1 MGRPSLGRT
10 RKPVE
15 FFPADAQLRRMSFRP
30 LRPLTAALL
39 LLALTACGTTPTV
52 PTTPVE
58 PPNLSALKEQLRTYA
73 DDGRYAAGVARVAAE
88 ARAWIETRA
97 RAGGGR
103 LAIVLD
109 IDETVLSNLDHMRE
123 WDFGY
128 HPPTWDR
135 WVAAADGTPIEP
147 MREVFRTARAAG
159 VTVFFLTGRKTSDGP
174 GTVENLRATG
184 MGDYAALHLKPNAY
198 PSTTQAF
205 KTETRRALAAEG
217 WTIIANIGDQQSD
230 LEGGFAERTFKLP
243 NPFYLTK

>member
-1 MGRPSLGRT
+1 MSSL
-10 RKPVE
+10 
-15 FFPADAQLRRMSFRP
+15 P
-30 LRPLTAALL
+30 LRPLIAALL
-39 LLALTACGTTPTV
+39 LLALTACRSV
-52 PTTPVE
+52 PTTPTAPTAPAE
-58 PPNLSALKEQLRTYA
+58 PANLSALKEELRAYA

-97 RAGGGR
+97 RSGDAR
-103 LAIVLD
+103 LAVVLD

-147 MREVFRTARAAG
+147 MREVFRAARAAG
-159 VTVFFLTGRKTSDGP
+159 VAVFFLTGRKTSDGP

-184 MGDYAALHLKPNAY
+184 MGDYVALHLKPNGY
-198 PSTTQAF
+198 PGTTQAF
-205 KTETRRALAAEG
+205 KTETRRAITAEG

-230 LEGGFAERTFKLP
+230 LDGGFAERTFKLP